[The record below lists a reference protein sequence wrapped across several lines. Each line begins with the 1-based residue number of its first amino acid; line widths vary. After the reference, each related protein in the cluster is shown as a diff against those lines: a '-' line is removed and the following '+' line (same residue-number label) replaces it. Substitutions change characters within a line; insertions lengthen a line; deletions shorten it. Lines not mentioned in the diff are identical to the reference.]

1 MVNKAMEGYDESDEE
16 LRKLMERK
24 LAEYQR
30 SLEAQQEE
38 ERRRAEEARKQELLR
53 KILSPKARER
63 LANLRMVRPELV
75 EQLEI
80 QLIQLAQSGR
90 IPLPITDDLL
100 KELLARLMEQ
110 QKGIKVKFRKGV
122 LR

>member
-1 MVNKAMEGYDESDEE
+1 MEGYNQDDEE
-16 LRKLMERK
+16 LRMLMERK
-24 LAEYQR
+24 LAEYRR
-30 SLEAQQEE
+30 SIEAQQEE
-38 ERRRAEEARKQELLR
+38 EQRRAEEAKKQEILR
-53 KILSPKARER
+53 KILTPKARER

-90 IPLPITDDLL
+90 VPLPITDDLL
-100 KELLARLMEQ
+100 RELLARLMEQ
-110 QKGIKVKFRKGV
+110 QKEIKVKFRKGV